1 MRSIIQALTTEIF
14 GQSISLQ
21 EIEPPR
27 PDIVG
32 IGMSCWDGY
41 ALRLPHRLNYTNTFY
56 HQEPFFDV
64 KNAPPHME
72 GTLDFIISTDVFE
85 HVTPPVSPAFS
96 EVRKILKPD
105 GVFIFSVPFTHP
117 RLRGIPTKEHFP
129 NLYSYKITEENGSRI
144 LENIT
149 EAGEYE
155 KFSMLIFHGGPGDT
169 LEMRVF
175 SEAGLLANLQLA
187 GFNDITIYSK
197 PHLKHGIRWPTEL
210 SIPMAAR
217 TRPGSKVRIRRR

>member
-1 MRSIIQALTTEIF
+1 M
-14 GQSISLQ
+14 SIS

-32 IGMSCWDGY
+32 VGMSCWDGY
-41 ALRLPHRLNYTNTFY
+41 AVRLPHRLNYTNTFY

-64 KNAPPHME
+64 RNVPPHME
-72 GTLDFIISTDVFE
+72 RTLDFIISTDVFE
-85 HVTPPVSPAFS
+85 HVTLPVLPAFYN
-96 EVRKILKPD
+96 VRKALKPT
-105 GVFIFSVPFTHP
+105 GVFIFSVPFTNP
-117 RLRGIPTKEHFP
+117 REKGVPTKEHFP
-129 NLYSYKITEENGSRI
+129 NLYNYKIIEENGLRI

-149 EAGEYE
+149 ADGKRER
-155 KFSMLIFHGGPGDT
+155 FDDLVFHGGPGDT

-175 SEAGLLANLQLA
+175 SEASLLANLQEA

-197 PHLKHGIRWPTEL
+197 PELKHGIRWPTEL

-217 TRPGSKVRIRRR
+217 TMPRSKVSIRRR